1 MAATVIIKCLSNNVY
16 IHKHNVH
23 KHTQPMMTSHQTT
36 SHIHNTQKMSVML
49 LSRNSSARHCWLY
62 FIFSMRLYGI
72 ALAILSVCPSVRP
85 SVRRVYRDKTKRCTA
100 DIFIPHEMAIAL
112 VLWHQE
118 WLWAMPPSLRNIRQ
132 KWPTP
137 HAKLIV
143 PCNQYFICQDFIC
156 IWQVAIRSHYSC
168 PAYSYGVSPCT
179 EPLAV
184 LTTAQWTF
192 WTWAV
197 ARSVSYSWATC
208 AYWRLKDESN
218 MTHKSMT

>member
-1 MAATVIIKCLSNNVY
+1 MSTSANTMSTNTHSQWWQATKQHHIYTIHKKCLSCYLAETV
-16 IHKHNVH
+16 VH
-23 KHTQPMMTSHQTT
+23 DTVDCISFFPCDCM
-36 SHIHNTQKMSVML
+36 VL
-49 LSRNSSARHCWLY
+49 LSQFCL
-62 FIFSMRLYGI
+62 
-72 ALAILSVCPSVRP
+72 SVRP

-192 WTWAV
+192 W
-197 ARSVSYSWATC
+197 
-208 AYWRLKDESN
+208 
-218 MTHKSMT
+218 M